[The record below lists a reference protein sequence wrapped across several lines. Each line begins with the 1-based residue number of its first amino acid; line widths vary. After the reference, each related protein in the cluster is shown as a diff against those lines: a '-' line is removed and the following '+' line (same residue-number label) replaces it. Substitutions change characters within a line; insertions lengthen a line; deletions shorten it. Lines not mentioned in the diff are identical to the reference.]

1 MKDIIRQTLLILNLI
16 ALTGIQAKAQEPLAT
31 KTAPTEVSNYKTFVT
46 YNKRLIPANTTQNN
60 ISIDKTAIVFPGKT
74 TYQFKKFEDGRIYE
88 LGFLSSNK
96 DQAAVFSWVNKSFDI
111 YNSSGAKITS
121 ALLKDFHPGREGGA
135 TFTFSNTRIFL
146 IPRSLYGCGGFEI
159 RTSTGSLI
167 KRLDIC
173 DLAGYTISYDQK
185 LFLVASMDTGPN
197 DFFRVYDM
205 DGNELWKHEISGTHE
220 VKMELSY
227 DNRFVAIKMP
237 EYWVYPNKTDPYHST
252 RKENKL
258 YLFDI
263 AKRILVS
270 EEDYTP

>member
-1 MKDIIRQTLLILNLI
+1 
-16 ALTGIQAKAQEPLAT
+16 
-31 KTAPTEVSNYKTFVT
+31 
-46 YNKRLIPANTTQNN
+46 
-60 ISIDKTAIVFPGKT
+60 
-74 TYQFKKFEDGRIYE
+74 
-88 LGFLSSNK
+88 
-96 DQAAVFSWVNKSFDI
+96 
-111 YNSSGAKITS
+111 
-121 ALLKDFHPGREGGA
+121 
-135 TFTFSNTRIFL
+135 
-146 IPRSLYGCGGFEI
+146 
-159 RTSTGSLI
+159 
-167 KRLDIC
+167 
-173 DLAGYTISYDQK
+173 
-185 LFLVASMDTGPN
+185 MDTGPN